1 MLRVLLADDEY
12 LEREALK
19 IILNEGIEDAV
30 IVGEAQTGK
39 TAVELFQAHQPNLI
53 FMDIKMPVM
62 DGLDATEII
71 KKQNQDTIIIIL
83 SAYESFQY
91 AQKALRLGADDYIL
105 KPARP
110 EDIIAAVK
118 KQMNMQKM
126 VVERSVVLD
135 NLLHYIHKE
144 NYKEARKE
152 LKQILM
158 QLSSQYGEQ
167 PEKLVDNSHEVASKM
182 IFIAE
187 QQGIMIKDT
196 FAAALEDMNRF
207 TIEEVLFKILDHIF
221 EAIINGSSMDEN
233 SSIQGVLNYIEKN
246 FQKGITLEEV
256 AEYAHLSPYYLSK
269 LFKKE
274 QAVNFVNYVMERR
287 IELAKELLA
296 NTDMPILNIALELSY
311 NEPNYFSKV
320 FKKIAGK
327 TPTEYREMKLREREA
342 QSGLNDKYKQTGNEN
357 WYI

>member
-1 MLRVLLADDEY
+1 MLKVLLADDEY

-19 IILNEGIEDAV
+19 IILTEGIEDAV

-118 KQMNMQKM
+118 KQMNLQKM
-126 VVERSVVLD
+126 NLGPVLVLD
-135 NLLHYIHKE
+135 KLLHFIQKE
-144 NYKEARKE
+144 NYKEARRE
-152 LKQILM
+152 LKQVIR
-158 QLSSQYGEQ
+158 QLVSQYREN
-167 PEKLVDNSHEVASKM
+167 PVKLVELSHEIASKM
-182 IFIAE
+182 FATAE
-187 QQGIMIKDT
+187 QQGIVIKDT
-196 FAAALEDMNRF
+196 YGAALEELNRF
-207 TIEEVLFKILDHIF
+207 TAEEVLSKILDHIF
-221 EAIINGSSMDEN
+221 EEIINRSKMDEN
-233 SSIQGVLNYIEKN
+233 SSIQAVLNYIEKN

-274 QAVNFVNYVMERR
+274 QEVNFVNYVMERR

-320 FKKIAGK
+320 FKKIVGQ
-327 TPTEYREMKLREREA
+327 TPTEYREMMLRE
-342 QSGLNDKYKQTGNEN
+342 QEN
-357 WYI
+357 QLGQAKNFI